1 MERRPTARRPQKIGD
16 VLAELMARR
25 GFGRI
30 AGNQA
35 LAEAWQQAAGE
46 MLARHTRAGAV
57 KRGVLEVVTAN
68 STIMQELSFQR
79 TQLLA
84 ELARL
89 LPEQPITNLRFRV
102 GPVA

>member
-1 MERRPTARRPQKIGD
+1 VIGD

-30 AGNQA
+30 AGNHA

-46 MLARHTRAGAV
+46 MLARHTRPAAV
-57 KRGVLEVVTAN
+57 KRGVLEVIAAN
-68 STIMQELSFQR
+68 STIMQELSFHKQP
-79 TQLLA
+79 LLA

-89 LPEQPITNLRFRV
+89 LPEQSITNLRFRV